1 MIQQQLVCI
10 SAHRVAVKRFSKTAA
25 HSNRL
30 CHTARVW
37 SEEVQEHQALNFLW
51 RLQGSG
57 TEMTLVLPPLT
68 DPVESPTWDWRL
80 RLIDYQEAGKGIWGS
95 SVHYS

>member
-1 MIQQQLVCI
+1 MSQMIMIQQQLVCI
-10 SAHRVAVKRFSKTAA
+10 SAHGVAVKRFSKTAA

-37 SEEVQEHQALNFLW
+37 SEGVQKHQALNFFLW
-51 RLQGSG
+51 RLQGSGG

-68 DPVESPTWDWRL
+68 GPVERVRL
-80 RLIDYQEAGKGIWGS
+80 GLEATPD
-95 SVHYS
+95 